1 MIGTPII
8 AAQPIASSNA
18 SSSDDCLLVGWRRS
32 TNPSPCYTKRIEGYV
47 EKPTVSAFIQTFK
60 DLPQQAQQLL
70 TRLRAISIPKEIIV
84 NDDSHGKQSAIWL
97 PLLTNLNEFYICL
110 FNSKT

>member
-18 SSSDDCLLVGWRRS
+18 SSSDDCLLVGRRRS
-32 TNPSPCYTKRIEGYV
+32 ANPSPCYTKRIEGYV

-60 DLPQQAQQLL
+60 DLHTQQAVTEQVTHNKSHTTGPGPSPV
-70 TRLRAISIPKEIIV
+70 TRPGPWASLKP
-84 NDDSHGKQSAIWL
+84 
-97 PLLTNLNEFYICL
+97 T
-110 FNSKT
+110 